1 MLAYFIKNNVN
12 FYYYITLILYIIH
25 FILIPACFIESAFLY
40 TILMSLLNMNLTH
53 KKNLLYTFFFSI
65 IGVILYI
72 LIPAPFNTIL
82 YYIFVCFLLKLLL
95 NVKLMKGFLTIIISL
110 FIIASINL
118 LIQKPYMTIL
128 NIDNDTYMNTPIY
141 RILYLAIFYF
151 LLFGTNKIIK
161 KVKKTD
167 FSIEPL
173 DVLDKQTFVTIYQ
186 YIGFAFL
193 CLIIELL
200 LTAFYIDK
208 IPVAVTI
215 FNFCLIFSI
224 FLLSLFILSRVITLE
239 TTKKS
244 LQSAEEYNK
253 SLTILYDEV
262 KGFNHDFKNIVS
274 AIDGYICT
282 NNIDGL
288 KKGRYDIIFGSY
300 SPDENGI
307 DFVPIIKQEI
317 VAILPP
323 GHPLTLKDTMEATDF
338 ADYPVLGYARH
349 SGLGKYTRSFF
360 KKHDVS
366 PNFICESPDENGI
379 ASLVA
384 QGFGI
389 ALVAD
394 VDAIHRDDICIRH
407 LVSHESFSHTVYM
420 GYMTGKFQ
428 LPAIKRFIEFVRK
441 SCS

>member
-1 MLAYFIKNNVN
+1 MLFRSVTLFEKRGRNV
-12 FYYYITLILYIIH
+12 ILTKAGEI
-25 FILIPACFIESAFLY
+25 FLEHVS
-40 TILMSLLNMNLTH
+40 TILDDVKRAENKMHQIATDGGHIDIAYVSPLA
-53 KKNLLYTFFFSI
+53 KVF
-65 IGVILYI
+65 
-72 LIPAPFNTIL
+72 IPTI
-82 YYIFVCFLLKLLL
+82 VRS
-95 NVKLMKGFLTIIISL
+95 FLTEKE
-110 FIIASINL
+110 N
-118 LIQKPYMTIL
+118 K
-128 NIDNDTYMNTPIY
+128 NIT
-141 RILYLAIFYF
+141 
-151 LLFGTNKIIK
+151 
-161 KVKKTD
+161 
-167 FSIEPL
+167 
-173 DVLDKQTFVTIYQ
+173 
-186 YIGFAFL
+186 
-193 CLIIELL
+193 
-200 LTAFYIDK
+200 
-208 IPVAVTI
+208 
-215 FNFCLIFSI
+215 FNFFQD
-224 FLLSLFILSRVITLE
+224 IT
-239 TTKKS
+239 S
-244 LQSAEEYNK
+244 
-253 SLTILYDEV
+253 V
-262 KGFNHDFKNIVS
+262 NIE
-274 AIDGYICT
+274 
-282 NNIDGL
+282 GL

-420 GYMTGKFQ
+420 GYMTGKYQ
-428 LPAIKRFIEFVRK
+428 LPAIKRFIEFVRE

>member
-1 MLAYFIKNNVN
+1 MTLNQLSYFYQAAVLEHFNQAAEKMNITEPSLSRSIAALEDELGIILFEKRGRNV
-12 FYYYITLILYIIH
+12 ILTKAGEI
-25 FILIPACFIESAFLY
+25 FLEHVS
-40 TILMSLLNMNLTH
+40 TILDDVKRAENKMHQIATDGGHIDIAYVSPLA
-53 KKNLLYTFFFSI
+53 KVF
-65 IGVILYI
+65 
-72 LIPAPFNTIL
+72 IPTI
-82 YYIFVCFLLKLLL
+82 VRS
-95 NVKLMKGFLTIIISL
+95 FLTEKE
-110 FIIASINL
+110 N
-118 LIQKPYMTIL
+118 K
-128 NIDNDTYMNTPIY
+128 NIT
-141 RILYLAIFYF
+141 
-151 LLFGTNKIIK
+151 
-161 KVKKTD
+161 
-167 FSIEPL
+167 
-173 DVLDKQTFVTIYQ
+173 
-186 YIGFAFL
+186 
-193 CLIIELL
+193 
-200 LTAFYIDK
+200 
-208 IPVAVTI
+208 
-215 FNFCLIFSI
+215 FNFFQD
-224 FLLSLFILSRVITLE
+224 IT
-239 TTKKS
+239 S
-244 LQSAEEYNK
+244 
-253 SLTILYDEV
+253 V
-262 KGFNHDFKNIVS
+262 NIE
-274 AIDGYICT
+274 
-282 NNIDGL
+282 GL

-307 DFVPIIKQEI
+307 DFVPIIRQEI

-420 GYMTGKFQ
+420 GYMTGKYQ
-428 LPAIKRFIEFVRK
+428 LPAIKRFIEFVRE